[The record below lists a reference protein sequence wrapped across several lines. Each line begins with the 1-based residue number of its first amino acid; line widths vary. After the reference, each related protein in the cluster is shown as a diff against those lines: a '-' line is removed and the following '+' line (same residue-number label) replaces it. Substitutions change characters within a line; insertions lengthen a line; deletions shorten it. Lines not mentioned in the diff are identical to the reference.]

1 MPGYSRAPA
10 VRAAMVLSESAAGQ
24 AAAAAVTERD
34 AIQANLLELDGSFVR
49 QLLDGAAL
57 SGQTRQRWDAA
68 SAALT
73 GLWETYMAYSAVVD
87 RVAELGVGARRPSKK
102 DLPELT
108 ELLTGPAIRLPA
120 APVPLARRD
129 LADTGRAPVTLEVA
143 VAAMRRAFTEVTEV
157 TSAVE
162 AVWADVG
169 APLDAAA
176 GELARCRPLV
186 AGLGDEIETAFQEAQ
201 SGLDSRRAE
210 ANADPLALSRGGR
223 TDTSAAD
230 RVREQV
236 SRLAARIAELD
247 RLRGAAQR
255 RIDGLRTATA
265 DARTAR
271 QDAVAAWQRAA
282 QRIAMLPP
290 LPPDIAEPP
299 LASLTA
305 LAAAGRWTR
314 LEAELGQC
322 ESNLAASAAR
332 TQEVQHSVAA
342 LLGRRDELRGL
353 LGAYQ
358 AKAAR
363 LGAAEDPALA
373 ARYDQAHDLL
383 WAAPCDLAAATAA
396 VAGYQQA
403 ILMTEGRRP

>member
-1 MPGYSRAPA
+1 
-10 VRAAMVLSESAAGQ
+10 MVLSESAAGQ
-24 AAAAAVTERD
+24 AAAAAVAERD

-87 RVAELGVGARRPSKK
+87 RVAELGVGVRRPSKK

-108 ELLTGPAIRLPA
+108 ELLTGPAIRLPG

-186 AGLGDEIETAFQEAQ
+186 AGLGDEIEAAFQEAQ

-223 TDTSAAD
+223 RRPHGPPGRD
-230 RVREQV
+230 RGM
-236 SRLAARIAELD
+236 AARRPAN
-247 RLRGAAQR
+247 RHAA
-255 RIDGLRTATA
+255 A
-265 DARTAR
+265 
-271 QDAVAAWQRAA
+271 
-282 QRIAMLPP
+282 
-290 LPPDIAEPP
+290 
-299 LASLTA
+299 
-305 LAAAGRWTR
+305 AAAGHRR
-314 LEAELGQC
+314 AAAGQPDR
-322 ESNLAASAAR
+322 AR
-332 TQEVQHSVAA
+332 
-342 LLGRRDELRGL
+342 RRGPV
-353 LGAYQ
+353 
-358 AKAAR
+358 
-363 LGAAEDPALA
+363 DPAGGG
-373 ARYDQAHDLL
+373 D
-383 WAAPCDLAAATAA
+383 
-396 VAGYQQA
+396 
-403 ILMTEGRRP
+403 RRV